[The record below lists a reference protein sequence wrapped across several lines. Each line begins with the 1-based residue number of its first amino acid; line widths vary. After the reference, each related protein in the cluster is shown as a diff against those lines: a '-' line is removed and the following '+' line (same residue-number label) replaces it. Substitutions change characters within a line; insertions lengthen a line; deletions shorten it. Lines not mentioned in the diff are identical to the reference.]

1 MIKLGFVGP
10 GMWGIGFIAYFII
23 NLVFLI
29 LHSDSNNIY
38 LRDNS
43 VSDIDN
49 SVSDIDDSVSDIEN
63 SVPVK
68 NSEGWMGRYRVKVAK
83 CESGRRN
90 RAKFALYFARSQPN
104 AQRSRRVNTTLRHFL
119 PTANSLLDASIPALA
134 TPLPSL
140 IPTPLFPYPP
150 STNPAATGIKVVSVV
165 HLTLF
170 NFKHDCKAN
179 V

>member
-23 NLVFLI
+23 NLVLLI

-49 SVSDIDDSVSDIEN
+49 SVSDIDDSVSDIDDSVSDIEN

-104 AQRSRRVNTTLRHFL
+104 AQRSRRVNTTSATAFPAHSQL
-119 PTANSLLDASIPALA
+119 PAGRLDRCLSNTFAITNSHAPF
-134 TPLPSL
+134 PLP
-140 IPTPLFPYPP
+140 PF
-150 STNPAATGIKVVSVV
+150 
-165 HLTLF
+165 
-170 NFKHDCKAN
+170 D
-179 V
+179 

>member
-90 RAKFALYFARSQPN
+90 RAKFEYF
-104 AQRSRRVNTTLRHFL
+104 
-119 PTANSLLDASIPALA
+119 
-134 TPLPSL
+134 
-140 IPTPLFPYPP
+140 FPF
-150 STNPAATGIKVVSVV
+150 T
-165 HLTLF
+165 
-170 NFKHDCKAN
+170 
-179 V
+179 

>member
-1 MIKLGFVGP
+1 MGTADRMIKLGFVGP

-23 NLVFLI
+23 NLVLLI

-38 LRDNS
+38 LR
-43 VSDIDN
+43 DN

-104 AQRSRRVNTTLRHFL
+104 AQRSRRVNTTSATAFPAHSQL
-119 PTANSLLDASIPALA
+119 PAGRLDPCLSNTFAITNSHAPF
-134 TPLPSL
+134 PLP
-140 IPTPLFPYPP
+140 PF
-150 STNPAATGIKVVSVV
+150 
-165 HLTLF
+165 
-170 NFKHDCKAN
+170 D
-179 V
+179 